1 MDILISGA
9 GIAGPTLAWWLAKA
23 GYRPTIVESAP
34 EPRTG
39 GYIIDFWDKG
49 FDIAEKMGLRP
60 ELMDVGYQV
69 KEVRLV
75 GRDGRRV
82 GGFSADIFAR
92 ATAGQF
98 VSLPRGELSAA
109 INRAVSGRAET
120 VFGDRIASIEDDGD
134 GVGVTFD
141 KGAPRRFDMV
151 IGAEGLHSP
160 TRARVFGPAEQFQ
173 HYLGF
178 KFAAYVVA
186 DYQPR
191 DPDIYLSHS
200 VPGRQAARFTLC
212 DGSALILFI
221 YIDDAGPALPEGEA
235 VEKARL
241 RELFGDMGWEVP
253 AMLDALDRCRD
264 LYLDTVSQVRMD
276 SWSKGRVALIGD
288 AAAGPSF
295 LAGQGSALA
304 MIEAYVL
311 AGEIKRAGGNHEAAF
326 AAYEA
331 LLQPFLAKKQKAAL
345 QFAGAFAPRT
355 RFGILARNLVTRAMG
370 IGWVADWAMGA
381 GLTDEIELPDY

>member
-9 GIAGPTLAWWLAKA
+9 GIAGPTLAWWLAEA
-23 GYRPTIVESAP
+23 GYRPTIVESAQ

-39 GYIIDFWDKG
+39 GYVIDFWGKG
-49 FDIAEKMGLRP
+49 FDIADKMGLRP

-82 GGFSADIFAR
+82 GGFAADIFTR
-92 ATAGQF
+92 ATGDRF

-109 INRAVSGRAET
+109 INRAVEGRAESI
-120 VFGDRIASIEDDGD
+120 FGDRIVSMEDDGD
-134 GVGVTFD
+134 GVDVTFD

-151 IGAEGLHSP
+151 VGAEGLHSP
-160 TRARVFGPAEQFQ
+160 TRERVFGPAEQFQ
-173 HYLGF
+173 HYLGY
-178 KFAAYVVA
+178 KFAAYVVD
-186 DYQPR
+186 DYHPR

-200 VPGRQAARFTLC
+200 APGLQAARFTLR
-212 DGSALILFI
+212 DGSALILLI
-221 YIDDAGPALPEGEA
+221 YIDDEAALPQGEA
-235 VEKARL
+235 AQKAGL
-241 RELFGDMGWEVP
+241 RALFGDMGWEVP
-253 AMLDALDRCRD
+253 AMLDALDHCRD
-264 LYLDTVSQVRMD
+264 LYVDTVSQMRME

-288 AAAGPSF
+288 AAAAPSF

-304 MIEAYVL
+304 TIEAYVL
-311 AGEIKRAGGNHEAAF
+311 AGEIKRASGDHEAAF
-326 AAYEA
+326 AGYEA

-345 QFAGAFAPRT
+345 RFAGAFAPRT
-355 RFGILARNLVTRAMG
+355 RLGIVMRNMVTRAMG

>member
-1 MDILISGA
+1 MNILISGA
-9 GIAGPTLAWWLAKA
+9 GIAGPTLAWWLAEA
-23 GYRPTIVESAP
+23 GYRPTIVESAA
-34 EPRTG
+34 EARTG
-39 GYIIDFWDKG
+39 GYIIDFWGKG
-49 FDIAEKMGLRP
+49 FDIAEKMGLGP
-60 ELMDVGYQV
+60 ELMDAAYHV
-69 KEVRLV
+69 KEVRIV
-75 GRDGRRV
+75 GRGGQRV
-82 GGFSADIFAR
+82 GGFPADIFAR
-92 ATAGQF
+92 STEGQF

-109 INRAVSGRAET
+109 INRAVSDRAET
-120 VFGDRIASIEDDGD
+120 VFGDLIASMEDDGD
-134 GVGVTFD
+134 GIGVNFD

-160 TRARVFGPAEQFQ
+160 TRARVFGSAEQFQ

-178 KFAAYVVA
+178 KFAAYVVD
-186 DYQPR
+186 DYQPQ

-200 VPGRQAARFTLC
+200 APGLQASRFTLR
-212 DGSALILFI
+212 DGSALILLI
-221 YIDDAGPALPEGEA
+221 YIDDEGPEMPDGEDA
-235 VEKARL
+235 EKARL

-253 AMLDALDRCRD
+253 AMLDALDGARD
-264 LYLDTVSQVRMD
+264 LYLDTVSQVRMNN
-276 SWSKGRVALIGD
+276 WSKGRVALIGD

-311 AGEIKRAGGNHEAAF
+311 AGELKRAGGNHEAAF
-326 AAYEA
+326 AAYES

-345 QFAGAFAPRT
+345 KFAGAFAPRT

-370 IGWVADWAMGA
+370 IGWVADWAMGG

>member
-9 GIAGPTLAWWLAKA
+9 GIAGPTLAWWLAEA
-23 GYRPTIVESAP
+23 GYRPTIVERAP

-39 GYIIDFWDKG
+39 GYIIDFWGKG
-49 FDIAEKMGLRP
+49 FDIVEKMGLRP
-60 ELMDVGYQV
+60 ELMQAGYQV

-92 ATAGQF
+92 ATDGQF
-98 VSLPRGELSAA
+98 ISLPRGELSAA

-120 VFGDRIASIEDDGD
+120 VFGDRIASMEDDDD

-160 TRARVFGPAEQFQ
+160 TRARIFGPAEQFQ

-178 KFAAYVVA
+178 KFAAYVVD

-191 DPDIYLSHS
+191 DPDVYLSHS
-200 VPGRQAARFTLC
+200 VPGRQAARFTLR
-212 DGSALILFI
+212 DGSALILLI
-221 YIDDAGPALPEGEA
+221 YIDDAGPALPEGKEA
-235 VEKARL
+235 EKARL
-241 RELFGDMGWEVP
+241 RELFGDMSWEVP
-253 AMLDALDRCRD
+253 AMLEALDRCPD

-276 SWSKGRVALIGD
+276 HWSKGRVALIGD

-311 AGEIKRAGGNHEAAF
+311 AGEIKRADGNHEAAF
-326 AAYEA
+326 AAYET

-345 QFAGAFAPRT
+345 QYAGAFAPRT